1 MNKQQI
7 FFSQS
12 QVTLIMVYKT
22 ILIFFSIINLAFGNI
37 IYDKNNTVITQ
48 IELDEYVKIYKL
60 NYNFDIN
67 YNKALKNIILMK
79 KTISFLKKNNPNLIN
94 ELDQKINSQV
104 NENNITSM
112 QRDFFRFIGIRNE
125 FLAEYFQ
132 NEFSQNDI
140 IEIFNTFID
149 LRLPIS
155 RNKCLTIE
163 KIVNLKEDRYF
174 IGNFFKNLRNNTR
187 DFKTLINDDIYDV
200 CIDNKSFSD
209 IENSIVKFIE
219 KKTESNFNNFVYQN
233 KN

>member
-1 MNKQQI
+1 
-7 FFSQS
+7 
-12 QVTLIMVYKT
+12 MVYKT
-22 ILIFFSIINLAFGNI
+22 ILIFFSIINLTFRNI

-79 KTISFLKKNNPNLIN
+79 KTISFLKKNNPNFIY

-104 NENNITSM
+104 NEINISSM
-112 QRDFFRFIGIRNE
+112 QKDFYRFIGIRNE
-125 FLAEYFQ
+125 FLAEYFK

-140 IEIFNTFID
+140 LEIFNTFID
-149 LRLPIS
+149 LKLPIS
-155 RNKCLTIE
+155 GNKCLTIE

-174 IGNFFKNLRNNTR
+174 IDNFFKNLKNNTR
-187 DFKTLINDDIYDV
+187 DFITLINDDIYDV

-219 KKTESNFNNFVYQN
+219 KKTESNFNNFVYKN

>member
-1 MNKQQI
+1 
-7 FFSQS
+7 
-12 QVTLIMVYKT
+12 MVYKT

-48 IELDEYVKIYKL
+48 IELDEYIKIYKL

-67 YNKALKNIILMK
+67 HNKALKNIILMK
-79 KTISFLKKNNPNLIN
+79 KTISFLKKNNPNFIY
-94 ELDQKINSQV
+94 ELDQKINSQI
-104 NENNITSM
+104 NENNISSM
-112 QRDFFRFIGIRNE
+112 QKDFFRFIGIRNE
-125 FLAEYFQ
+125 FLAEYFK

-140 IEIFNTFID
+140 IEIFKAFID
-149 LRLPIS
+149 LKLPIS
-155 RNKCLTIE
+155 GNKCLTIE
-163 KIVNLKEDRYF
+163 KIVNLKENRYF
-174 IGNFFKNLRNNTR
+174 IDNFFKNLKNNTR

>member
-1 MNKQQI
+1 
-7 FFSQS
+7 
-12 QVTLIMVYKT
+12 MVYKT

-79 KTISFLKKNNPNLIN
+79 KTISFLKKNNPNFIY

-104 NENNITSM
+104 NEINISSM
-112 QRDFFRFIGIRNE
+112 QKDFFRFIGIRNE
-125 FLAEYFQ
+125 FLAEYFK

-140 IEIFNTFID
+140 IEIFNAFID
-149 LRLPIS
+149 LKLPIS
-155 RNKCLTIE
+155 KNKCLIIE

-174 IGNFFKNLRNNTR
+174 IDNFFKNLKNNTR

-209 IENSIVKFIE
+209 IENSIIKFIE

>member
-1 MNKQQI
+1 
-7 FFSQS
+7 
-12 QVTLIMVYKT
+12 MVYKT
-22 ILIFFSIINLAFGNI
+22 ILIFFLIINLAFGNI

-48 IELDEYVKIYKL
+48 IELDEYIKIYKL

-67 YNKALKNIILMK
+67 HNKALKNIILMK
-79 KTISFLKKNNPNLIN
+79 KTISFLKKNNPNFIY
-94 ELDQKINSQV
+94 ELDKKINPQV
-104 NENNITSM
+104 NEINISSM
-112 QRDFFRFIGIRNE
+112 QKDFFRFIGIRNE
-125 FLAEYFQ
+125 FLAEYFK
-132 NEFSQNDI
+132 NEFSQNDF
-140 IEIFNTFID
+140 IEILNAFID
-149 LRLPIS
+149 LKLPIS

-174 IGNFFKNLRNNTR
+174 IDNFFKNLKNNTR

-219 KKTESNFNNFVYQN
+219 KKTESNFNNFIYKN

>member
-1 MNKQQI
+1 
-7 FFSQS
+7 
-12 QVTLIMVYKT
+12 MVYKT

-104 NENNITSM
+104 NENNISSM

-140 IEIFNTFID
+140 IEIFDTFID

>member
-1 MNKQQI
+1 
-7 FFSQS
+7 
-12 QVTLIMVYKT
+12 MVYKT

-48 IELDEYVKIYKL
+48 IELDEYIKIYKL

-67 YNKALKNIILMK
+67 HNKALKNIILMK
-79 KTISFLKKNNPNLIN
+79 KTISFLKKNNPNFIY

-104 NENNITSM
+104 NEINISSM
-112 QRDFFRFIGIRNE
+112 QKDFFRFIGIRNE
-125 FLAEYFQ
+125 FLAEYFK
-132 NEFSQNDI
+132 NEFSQNDF
-140 IEIFNTFID
+140 IEILNAFID
-149 LRLPIS
+149 LKLPIS

-174 IGNFFKNLRNNTR
+174 IDNFFKNLKNNTR

-219 KKTESNFNNFVYQN
+219 KKTESNFNNFIYKN

>member
-1 MNKQQI
+1 
-7 FFSQS
+7 
-12 QVTLIMVYKT
+12 MVYKT

-48 IELDEYVKIYKL
+48 IELDEYIKIYKL

-67 YNKALKNIILMK
+67 HNKALKNIILMK
-79 KTISFLKKNNPNLIN
+79 KTISFLKKNNPNFIY
-94 ELDQKINSQV
+94 ELDQKINSQID
-104 NENNITSM
+104 EINISSM
-112 QRDFFRFIGIRNE
+112 QKDFFRFIGIRNE
-125 FLAEYFQ
+125 FLAEYFK

-140 IEIFNTFID
+140 IEIFNAFID
-149 LRLPIS
+149 LELPIS

-163 KIVNLKEDRYF
+163 KIVNLKENRYF
-174 IGNFFKNLRNNTR
+174 IDNFFKNLKNNTR
-187 DFKTLINDDIYDV
+187 DFKTLIKDDIYDV

-219 KKTESNFNNFVYQN
+219 KKTESNFNNFIYKN

>member
-1 MNKQQI
+1 
-7 FFSQS
+7 
-12 QVTLIMVYKT
+12 MVYKT

-48 IELDEYVKIYKL
+48 IELNEYVEIYKL

-67 YNKALKNIILMK
+67 HNKALKNIILMK
-79 KTISFLKKNNPNLIN
+79 KTISFLKKNNPNFIY

-104 NENNITSM
+104 NEINISSM
-112 QRDFFRFIGIRNE
+112 QKDFYRFIGIRNE
-125 FLAEYFQ
+125 FLAEYFK

-140 IEIFNTFID
+140 LEIFNTFID
-149 LRLPIS
+149 LKLPIS
-155 RNKCLTIE
+155 GNKCLTIE

-174 IGNFFKNLRNNTR
+174 IDNFFKNLKNNTR
-187 DFKTLINDDIYDV
+187 DFITLINDDIYDV

-219 KKTESNFNNFVYQN
+219 KKTESNFNNFVYKN